1 MTGHLS
7 LSLFVSLCLGF
18 VKQKVKLI
26 AMDEEAISKLVA
38 MTAILHAPT
47 LILRLPSPLTL
58 NSFMIQRFI
67 CAAISFIFSL
77 LMGFWSWVGFLI
89 LDGFLILGWW
99 LGLRE
104 RSG

>member
-67 CAAISFIFSL
+67 YAAISFIFSL
-77 LMGFWSWVGFLI
+77 LMGFWSWVGFQI